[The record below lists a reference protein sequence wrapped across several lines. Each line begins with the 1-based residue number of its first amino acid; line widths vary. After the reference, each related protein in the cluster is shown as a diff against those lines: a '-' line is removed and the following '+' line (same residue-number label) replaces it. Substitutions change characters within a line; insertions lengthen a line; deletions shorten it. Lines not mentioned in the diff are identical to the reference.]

1 MYGGVIMKDKYL
13 AILIAIA
20 PLTKKDKNQVW
31 KGVKKDLNLGF
42 FVRIKKLFKLWQALV
57 VVFLSTIFIP
67 LSPSA
72 TTILEAETSGWN
84 ATLTGENLQIK
95 AVNPMVVPKTKVC
108 VLWVKKNGEIYKIA
122 ELPDGGN
129 SKIILQSSLAAK
141 LKNATILISVEDRD
155 DIFYPEKIEY
165 TKEI

>member
-57 VVFLSTIFIP
+57 LAFLSLVFIP
-67 LSPSA
+67 LSPNASV
-72 TTILEAETSGWN
+72 ILEADKSGWN
-84 ATLTGENLQIK
+84 ATLIGKSLSME
-95 AVNPMVVPKTKVC
+95 AVNPMVVAKNKVC
-108 VLWVKKNGEIYKIA
+108 VLWVKKDGEIHKVA

-129 SKIILQSSLAAK
+129 SKITLQNSLVSK

-165 TKEI
+165 TKKI

>member
-57 VVFLSTIFIP
+57 LAFLSLVFIP
-67 LSPSA
+67 LSPNASV
-72 TTILEAETSGWN
+72 ILEADKSGWN
-84 ATLTGENLQIK
+84 ATLIGENLSME
-95 AVNPMVVPKTKVC
+95 AVNPMVVAKNKVC
-108 VLWVKKNGEIYKIA
+108 VLWVEKDGEIHKVA

-129 SKIILQSSLAAK
+129 SKIILQSSLASK
-141 LKNATILISVEDRD
+141 LKNAKILISVEDRD

>member
-20 PLTKKDKNQVW
+20 PLSKKDKNQVW

-42 FVRIKKLFKLWQALV
+42 FVRIKKLFKLWQALA

-122 ELPDGGN
+122 ELPDGGEQN
-129 SKIILQSSLAAK
+129 LKLQKSLVAR
-141 LKNATILISVEDRD
+141 LKNATLLISIENRNK
-155 DIFYPEKIEY
+155 IFKPKVIEY
-165 TKEI
+165 TRNI